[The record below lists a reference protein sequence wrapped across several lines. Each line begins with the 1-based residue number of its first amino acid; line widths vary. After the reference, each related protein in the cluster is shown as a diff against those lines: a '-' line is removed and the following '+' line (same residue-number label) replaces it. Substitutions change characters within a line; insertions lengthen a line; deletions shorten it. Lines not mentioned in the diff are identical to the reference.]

1 MKNTKGLS
9 MIVTSL
15 IIILLVIVAIG
26 ILYVAY
32 MNFVRTGVGSVDIGT
47 KCINVDVRA
56 SMVEC
61 SGDPAICNVTLT
73 RTATGEEI
81 AGVKLVFKDASGAA
95 SSVLNAT
102 GNIPVLGTVKKT
114 GFETTL
120 TSPNKVEVTVYFE
133 DNSGNEQLCSTTT
146 TKEF

>member
-1 MKNTKGLS
+1 MKYKKGLS

-47 KCINVDVRA
+47 KCMNVDVRA

-61 SGDPAICNVTLT
+61 SGDPAFCNVTLT

-81 AGVKLVFKDASGAA
+81 AGVKLVFEDASGSA
-95 SSVLNAT
+95 SSVMNAT

-114 GFETTL
+114 DFDTGL
-120 TSPNKVEVTVYFE
+120 TSPNKVKVTVYFE
-133 DNSGNEQLCSTTT
+133 DESGKEQICSTTNI
-146 TKEF
+146 KEF

>member
-81 AGVKLVFKDASGAA
+81 AGVKLVFEDASGDA
-95 SSVLNAT
+95 SNVT
-102 GNIPVLGTVKKT
+102 DVPGNIPVLGTVKKI
-114 GFETTL
+114 GYNTTL
-120 TSPNKVEVTVYFE
+120 TSPNKVKVTVYFE
-133 DNSGNEQLCSTTT
+133 DESGKEQICSTTSI
-146 TKEF
+146 KEL